1 MKTALAILGAVTILS
16 GVGWTSDTNEPP
28 VILRQPQSLSVRE
41 GEYAWLEVVARG
53 TEPIGYTWIKNA
65 TNTLVSKTPLIQF
78 RLPATNDTGLYQVVV
93 TNAFGAATSAVAR
106 LDVRP
111 FTPRELLVSGFRTNA
126 AGEVILPIDL
136 KAQGDENR
144 VSGSIRFS
152 PNVLKNARLAAGP
165 TLTNSTLTLDTG
177 MADDGLLGISLSL
190 PTGSSVPAGVT
201 RLVELGFDLATGTS
215 VLESGIAWTNL
226 PVAIAAQSSS
236 GSNLLVEPVVVP
248 ALFVPTNPPALDPQ
262 SGLFLH
268 TLKLLNHGGDIN
280 GVSIVVTGL
289 TNDSLGK
296 PIVVKT
302 ALTDTNG
309 ARRVEYGPILAGVSV
324 DLQIEYYVADRRT
337 VPAPKFEIEVRQ
349 PSWPVQYDTFVVLD
363 RCIYTN
369 NVFMVEWETGTNVL
383 YYVQYASQVANTNA
397 GWRTSLPPVIGNG
410 RRVQWIDRG
419 PPRTDS
425 PPTGQERYYRVFWR

>member
-1 MKTALAILGAVTILS
+1 MKTALAILSAVTILS
-16 GVGWTSDTNEPP
+16 GVGWASDTNEPP

-41 GEYAWLEVVARG
+41 GEYAWFEVVARG
-53 TEPIGYTWIKNA
+53 AEPIGYTWTKNG
-65 TNTLVSKTPLIQF
+65 TNTLVNKTPLIQF
-78 RLPATNDTGLYQVVV
+78 RLPTTNDAGLYQVVV
-93 TNAFGAATSAVAR
+93 TNEFGAATSAVAR

-111 FTPRELLVSGFRTNA
+111 FTARELRVSGFKTNA

-152 PNVLKNARLAAGP
+152 TNVLKNARLATGP
-165 TLTNSTLTLDTG
+165 ALANATLTLDTG
-177 MADDGLLGISLSL
+177 MSDDGLLGISVSM
-190 PTGSSVPAGVT
+190 PSGSSVPAGVT
-201 RLVELGFDLATGTS
+201 RLAELAFDVATGAS
-215 VLESGIAWTNL
+215 VLEAAVAWTNL
-226 PVAIAAQSSS
+226 PVAIVAQSSS
-236 GSNLLVEPVVVP
+236 ASNLLVEPVVVP
-248 ALFVPTNPPALDPQ
+248 ALVVPTDPPALDPQ

-280 GVSIVVTGL
+280 GVSIVITGL

-296 PIVVKT
+296 PIVIKT

-309 ARRVEYGPILAGVSV
+309 AQRVEYGPILAGVSV
-324 DLQIEYYVADRRT
+324 DPQIEYYVADRRT
-337 VPAPKFEIEVRQ
+337 IPSPQFEVEVRQ

-363 RCIYTN
+363 RCLYTN
-369 NVFMVEWETGTNVL
+369 NVFMVEWETGVNVL
-383 YYVQYASQVANTNA
+383 YYVQYTSQVANTNA

>member
-1 MKTALAILGAVTILS
+1 MKTALAILSAVTILS
-16 GVGWTSDTNEPP
+16 GVGWASDTNEPP

-41 GEYAWLEVVARG
+41 GEYAWFEVVARG
-53 TEPIGYTWIKNA
+53 AEPIGYTWTKNG
-65 TNTLVSKTPLIQF
+65 TNTLVNKTPLIQF
-78 RLPATNDTGLYQVVV
+78 RLPTTNDAGLYQVVV
-93 TNAFGAATSAVAR
+93 TNEFGAATSAVAR

-111 FTPRELLVSGFRTNA
+111 FTARELRVSGFKTNA

-152 PNVLKNARLAAGP
+152 TNVLKNARLATGP
-165 TLTNSTLTLDTG
+165 ALANATLTLDTA
-177 MADDGLLGISLSL
+177 MSDDGLLGISVSM
-190 PTGSSVPAGVT
+190 PSGSSVPAGVT
-201 RLVELGFDLATGTS
+201 RLAELAFDVASGAS
-215 VLESGIAWTNL
+215 VLEAAVAWTNL
-226 PVAIAAQSSS
+226 PVAIVAQSSS
-236 GSNLLVEPVVVP
+236 ASNLLVEPVVVP
-248 ALFVPTNPPALDPQ
+248 ALVVPTDPPALDPQ

-280 GVSIVVTGL
+280 GVSIVITGL
-289 TNDSLGK
+289 TDDSLGK
-296 PIVVKT
+296 PIVIKT

-309 ARRVEYGPILAGVSV
+309 AQRVEYGPILAGVSV

-337 VPAPKFEIEVRQ
+337 VPSPHFEVEVRQ

-363 RCIYTN
+363 RCLYTN
-369 NVFMVEWETGTNVL
+369 NVFMVEWETGVNVL
-383 YYVQYASQVANTNA
+383 YYVQYTSQVANTNA

-419 PPRTDS
+419 PPRTES